1 MKINGLALIMHYDYT
16 TTWMVLGV
24 YLRHDMKHCCKAS
37 LIALKI
43 FCSFEMKHGCKA
55 SFIAVKFSAAD
66 SSKLK

>member
-16 TTWMVLGV
+16 TTWMGV
-24 YLRHDMKHCCKAS
+24 YLRHDMKHGCKAS